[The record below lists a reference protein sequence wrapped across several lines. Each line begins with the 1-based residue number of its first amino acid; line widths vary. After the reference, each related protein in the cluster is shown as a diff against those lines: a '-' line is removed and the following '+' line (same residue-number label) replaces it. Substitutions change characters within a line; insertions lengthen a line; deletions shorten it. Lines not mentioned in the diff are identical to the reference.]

1 MKFASVPCPVC
12 ATYRMIDWEE
22 YQLIITTQQFMCWDS
37 CGMDVYVPPM
47 WVFMNKV
54 VLDGSEQ
61 E

>member
-1 MKFASVPCPVC
+1 MPCPVC
-12 ATYRMIDWEE
+12 STYRMIDWEE

-37 CGMDVYVPPM
+37 CGMDVYAPPM
-47 WVFMNKV
+47 WVFLNKV